1 MKYLINLDNGGTLTD
16 ICVVQGSEVRY
27 TKTLTTP
34 VDLSECFF
42 KGITKASEEIFGPD
56 GFVKLLHSTDLIRYS
71 STQGTNALVERKGPK
86 LGLITNN
93 AAMVDKLTQ
102 TTNQKELFK
111 SLVGNRIFVVE
122 HLGGENFEADLANA
136 VNTLTN
142 QGSERLVVA
151 IEDKNDEKAFKH
163 TFLLQFPRHLLGSVP
178 VLFSWE
184 FTNDTSR
191 TRRIWSALLN
201 SFLHPTM
208 ERFLYSAEHRLRA
221 HKVKNPLLIYRN
233 DGASSRV
240 AKSVALKTYSSGPRG
255 GIEGTK
261 ALAKAYGFNHVL
273 MVDVG
278 GTTSDVGEVEAHKI
292 KTERRGHIEGVQIS
306 FELSDVKSFGVGGGS
321 IFRLN
326 DKGEILVG
334 PDSVG
339 AAPGPACF
347 GFGGKEATITDV
359 NVALGIIDP
368 DTYLN
373 GQQKLD
379 KERAIQAIKEKIAQ
393 PLGLKFEEALFKME
407 EAYAD
412 RLAACLKDQVQ
423 KDTVLAAFGGG
434 GPMSACLAA
443 KKAGIK
449 RVIVPKLAAVFS
461 AYGISFSDVAQTF
474 ERDITDLDRGEIEK
488 IKAHM
493 KERAKRHMFQEGYNF
508 EECKGEWKVIVE
520 NADGSEDYTTSLE
533 DTAQTNK
540 DQKRILAYHIR
551 YELSHPNLRASLPK
565 SKIEPK
571 ISGAREV
578 VGLNGTHQELVL
590 VLEKQEMGAYMEGP
604 AIVEGPFFTAR
615 VPEGWSLA
623 VTDNGD
629 LILEDLKA

>member
-1 MKYLINLDNGGTLTD
+1 
-16 ICVVQGSEVRY
+16 
-27 TKTLTTP
+27 
-34 VDLSECFF
+34 
-42 KGITKASEEIFGPD
+42 
-56 GFVKLLHSTDLIRYS
+56 
-71 STQGTNALVERKGPK
+71 
-86 LGLITNN
+86 
-93 AAMVDKLTQ
+93 
-102 TTNQKELFK
+102 
-111 SLVGNRIFVVE
+111 
-122 HLGGENFEADLANA
+122 
-136 VNTLTN
+136 
-142 QGSERLVVA
+142 
-151 IEDKNDEKAFKH
+151 
-163 TFLLQFPRHLLGSVP
+163 
-178 VLFSWE
+178 
-184 FTNDTSR
+184 
-191 TRRIWSALLN
+191 
-201 SFLHPTM
+201 
-208 ERFLYSAEHRLRA
+208 
-221 HKVKNPLLIYRN
+221 
-233 DGASSRV
+233 
-240 AKSVALKTYSSGPRG
+240 
-255 GIEGTK
+255 
-261 ALAKAYGFNHVL
+261 

-565 SKIEPK
+565 HKIEPK